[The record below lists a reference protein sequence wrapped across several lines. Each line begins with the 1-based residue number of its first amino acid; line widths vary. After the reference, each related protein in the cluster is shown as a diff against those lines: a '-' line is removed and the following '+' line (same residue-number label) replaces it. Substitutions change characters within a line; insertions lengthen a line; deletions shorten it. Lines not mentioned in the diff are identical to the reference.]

1 MAQAGQ
7 EGGAAEGTALK
18 RALTTPLLYFF
29 ILGDVLGA
37 GVYVLV
43 GQVAADA
50 GGAVWV
56 PLVVALLLA
65 LLTAASYA
73 ELATKYPRA
82 GGASHYATRAF
93 GPFAGF
99 VAGFCMLAAGIVSV
113 AALARGFG
121 GDYLSAFVTL
131 PVGLVA
137 VVFLALLALVNARG
151 IKESTRANVVATVVE
166 VGGLAVIVVLG
177 AWLLL
182 RGDGDV
188 GRLTQ
193 LGTPEKGAAAAV
205 LSGSVLAYYS
215 FVGFET
221 SVNVAEETRDPR
233 RSYPRALFG
242 ALATAGAVYVLVGLA
257 ASAAV
262 PTDRLAGS
270 SGPLLEVVHEAGG
283 VPPRLFSAIALVAV
297 ANGALL
303 TGIMS
308 SRLGL
313 RHGEGRAA
321 ARGADQGAAGP
332 TYAVGRDRG
341 HHAAGDAPRAHRQ
354 RRHPGVHPGPPAAGR
369 LPHGQHGGAGTAPGP
384 GRDRPLPGPD
394 GTAGAGHRLVPRPRD
409 ADRGPGVAA
418 RAGDRSGGHG
428 AGRTHRD
435 TAHRTDGPGPAG
447 RRLRGQ
453 AKTRVETRPPSS
465 RSGVPLDAWI
475 ETVVEGTRA
484 ALWREAPVGGS
495 GVIRHEHLRLG
506 DTFSDHEAEAEAD
519 EREGGG
525 PGS

>member
-1 MAQAGQ
+1 MARRVGDTAGTRTRAQGTAQ
-7 EGGAAEGTALK
+7 EPTALK

-121 GDYLSAFVTL
+121 GDYLSVFVTL

-137 VVFLALLALVNARG
+137 VVFLGLLALVNARG

-166 VGGLAVIVVLG
+166 VGGLAVVVVLG

-182 RGDGDV
+182 RGDGDP
-188 GRLTQ
+188 GRLTD

-262 PTDRLAGS
+262 PTARLAGS
-270 SGPLLEVVHEAGG
+270 SGPLLEVVKEAGG
-283 VPPRLFSAIALVAV
+283 VPPELFSVIALVAV

-308 SRLGL
+308 SRLAYGMAKDGL
-313 RHGEGRAA
+313 LPGTLTRVLPGRRTPWAAIAVTTGLAMLLALTGSVATLASTLVLLLLIVFLMVNTAVLVLRRDPGKAGHFRTPAVLPALGIASCVLLATQIEAAVWLRGLAIVAVGTVLAAIGA
-321 ARGADQGAAGP
+321 ARRSRRADE
-332 TYAVGRDRG
+332 
-341 HHAAGDAPRAHRQ
+341 
-354 RRHPGVHPGPPAAGR
+354 
-369 LPHGQHGGAGTAPGP
+369 GAGEP
-384 GRDRPLPGPD
+384 
-394 GTAGAGHRLVPRPRD
+394 
-409 ADRGPGVAA
+409 AD
-418 RAGDRSGGHG
+418 
-428 AGRTHRD
+428 
-435 TAHRTDGPGPAG
+435 
-447 RRLRGQ
+447 
-453 AKTRVETRPPSS
+453 VE
-465 RSGVPLDAWI
+465 A
-475 ETVVEGTRA
+475 
-484 ALWREAPVGGS
+484 
-495 GVIRHEHLRLG
+495 
-506 DTFSDHEAEAEAD
+506 
-519 EREGGG
+519 
-525 PGS
+525 

>member
-1 MAQAGQ
+1 MARDNGNEALAERQD
-7 EGGAAEGTALK
+7 GAREGTALK

-56 PLVVALLLA
+56 PLLVALLLA

-137 VVFLALLALVNARG
+137 VLFLALLALVNARG

-182 RGDGDV
+182 RGDGDA

-242 ALATAGAVYVLVGLA
+242 ALATAGAVYLLVGLA

-270 SGPLLEVVHEAGG
+270 SGPLLEVVEEAGG
-283 VPPRLFSAIALVAV
+283 VPTRLFSAIALVAV

-308 SRLGL
+308 SRLAYGMAKDGL
-313 RHGEGRAA
+313 LPAGLTKVLPGRRTPWAAIAVTTLLAMFLALTGSVATLASTLVLLLLVVFLMVNTAVLVLRRDPGEADHFRAPTVLPVLGIASCVLLATQIEAQVWLRGLVIVA
-321 ARGADQGAAGP
+321 AGMVLGAVAAVRRTRRADQ
-332 TYAVGRDRG
+332 D
-341 HHAAGDAPRAHRQ
+341 PRST
-354 RRHPGVHPGPPAAGR
+354 G
-369 LPHGQHGGAGTAPGP
+369 
-384 GRDRPLPGPD
+384 
-394 GTAGAGHRLVPRPRD
+394 
-409 ADRGPGVAA
+409 
-418 RAGDRSGGHG
+418 
-428 AGRTHRD
+428 
-435 TAHRTDGPGPAG
+435 
-447 RRLRGQ
+447 
-453 AKTRVETRPPSS
+453 
-465 RSGVPLDAWI
+465 
-475 ETVVEGTRA
+475 
-484 ALWREAPVGGS
+484 
-495 GVIRHEHLRLG
+495 
-506 DTFSDHEAEAEAD
+506 
-519 EREGGG
+519 
-525 PGS
+525 

>member
-1 MAQAGQ
+1 MSTVECQPPTAPPGP
-7 EGGAAEGTALK
+7 ALK
-18 RALTTPLLYFF
+18 QTLTTGLLYFF

-43 GQVAADA
+43 GEVAADS

-65 LLTAASYA
+65 MLTAASYA

-93 GPFAGF
+93 GPFVGF
-99 VAGFCMLAAGIVSV
+99 VAGFCMLAAGVVSV
-113 AALARGFG
+113 AALARGFA
-121 GDYLSAFVTL
+121 GDYLTEFVTL

-137 VVFLALLALVNARG
+137 VAFLLALALINARG

-166 VGGLAVIVVLG
+166 VGGLLVIVALG

-182 RGDGDV
+182 RGDGDP
-188 GRLTQ
+188 GRLVR

-242 ALATAGAVYVLVGLA
+242 ALATAGAVYVLVGIA

-262 PTDRLAGS
+262 PTARLAASG
-270 SGPLLEVVHEAGG
+270 GPLLEVVRAAGG
-283 VPPRLFSAIALVAV
+283 VPTWLFSAIALVAV

-308 SRLGL
+308 SRLAYGMARDGL
-313 RHGEGRAA
+313 LPAPLARVLPGRRTPWVAITATTALAALLALTGGVATLASTLVLLLLVVFLVVNAAVLVLRRDLGRADHFRAPTVLPVLGALSCVVLATQIEAQVWLRGLLVLALAVVLA
-321 ARGADQGAAGP
+321 AIATMRRADGP
-332 TYAVGRDRG
+332 T
-341 HHAAGDAPRAHRQ
+341 AP
-354 RRHPGVHPGPPAAGR
+354 
-369 LPHGQHGGAGTAPGP
+369 
-384 GRDRPLPGPD
+384 
-394 GTAGAGHRLVPRPRD
+394 
-409 ADRGPGVAA
+409 AD
-418 RAGDRSGGHG
+418 
-428 AGRTHRD
+428 
-435 TAHRTDGPGPAG
+435 
-447 RRLRGQ
+447 
-453 AKTRVETRPPSS
+453 
-465 RSGVPLDAWI
+465 
-475 ETVVEGTRA
+475 
-484 ALWREAPVGGS
+484 EAPTA
-495 GVIRHEHLRLG
+495 R
-506 DTFSDHEAEAEAD
+506 
-519 EREGGG
+519 
-525 PGS
+525 

>member
-1 MAQAGQ
+1 MARRVGDRSGTRAGAQGTGQ
-7 EGGAAEGTALK
+7 EPTALE

-137 VVFLALLALVNARG
+137 VVFLGLLALVNARG

-166 VGGLAVIVVLG
+166 VGGLAVVVVLG

-182 RGDGDV
+182 RGDGDL
-188 GRLTQ
+188 GRLTE

-270 SGPLLEVVHEAGG
+270 SGPLLEVVKEAGG

-308 SRLGL
+308 SRLAYGMAKDGL
-313 RHGEGRAA
+313 LPGTLTKVLPGRRTPWAAIAVTTGLAMLLALTGSVATLASTLVLLLLVVFLMVNTAVLVLRRDPGEADHFRTPVVLPVLGIASCVLLATQIEAAVWLRGLAIVAVGMVLAAISVARRSRRAGEGAEN
-321 ARGADQGAAGP
+321 GAEKE
-332 TYAVGRDRG
+332 
-341 HHAAGDAPRAHRQ
+341 
-354 RRHPGVHPGPPAAGR
+354 
-369 LPHGQHGGAGTAPGP
+369 
-384 GRDRPLPGPD
+384 
-394 GTAGAGHRLVPRPRD
+394 
-409 ADRGPGVAA
+409 ADRGVDEDAPQPG
-418 RAGDRSGGHG
+418 
-428 AGRTHRD
+428 
-435 TAHRTDGPGPAG
+435 
-447 RRLRGQ
+447 
-453 AKTRVETRPPSS
+453 
-465 RSGVPLDAWI
+465 
-475 ETVVEGTRA
+475 
-484 ALWREAPVGGS
+484 
-495 GVIRHEHLRLG
+495 
-506 DTFSDHEAEAEAD
+506 
-519 EREGGG
+519 
-525 PGS
+525 

>member
-1 MAQAGQ
+1 MTRRVGNRVSAETG
-7 EGGAAEGTALK
+7 ERGGAQEATALK

-137 VVFLALLALVNARG
+137 VLFLALLALVNARG

-193 LGTPEKGAAAAV
+193 LGTPEEGAAAAV

-242 ALATAGAVYVLVGLA
+242 ALATAGAVYVLVGMA

-262 PTDRLAGS
+262 PTARLAGS
-270 SGPLLEVVHEAGG
+270 SGPLLEVVEEAGG

-308 SRLGL
+308 SRLAYGMAKDGL
-313 RHGEGRAA
+313 LPAALTRVLPGRRTPWAAIAVTTLPAMLLALTGSVATLASTLVLLLLVVFLLVNTAVLVLRRDPGEADHFRAPTA
-321 ARGADQGAAGP
+321 LPVLGIASCVVLATRIEPQVWWRGLAIV
-332 TYAVGRDRG
+332 AVGTAL
-341 HHAAGDAPRAHRQ
+341 AALTVM
-354 RRHPGVHPGPPAAGR
+354 RRTR
-369 LPHGQHGGAGTAPGP
+369 
-384 GRDRPLPGPD
+384 
-394 GTAGAGHRLVPRPRD
+394 
-409 ADRGPGVAA
+409 
-418 RAGDRSGGHG
+418 
-428 AGRTHRD
+428 
-435 TAHRTDGPGPAG
+435 RTDEGVRTPG
-447 RRLRGQ
+447 
-453 AKTRVETRPPSS
+453 
-465 RSGVPLDAWI
+465 
-475 ETVVEGTRA
+475 
-484 ALWREAPVGGS
+484 
-495 GVIRHEHLRLG
+495 
-506 DTFSDHEAEAEAD
+506 
-519 EREGGG
+519 
-525 PGS
+525 

>member
-1 MAQAGQ
+1 MARETGNRALAERQ
-7 EGGAAEGTALK
+7 GGAREETALK

-43 GQVAADA
+43 GQIAADA

-137 VVFLALLALVNARG
+137 VLFLALLALVNARG

-182 RGDGDV
+182 RGDGDA

-242 ALATAGAVYVLVGLA
+242 ALATAGAVYLLVGLA

-270 SGPLLEVVHEAGG
+270 SGPLLEVVEEAGG

-308 SRLGL
+308 SRLAYGMAKDGL
-313 RHGEGRAA
+313 LPAALTKVLPGRRTPWAAIAVTTLLAMFLALTGSVATLASTLVLLLLVVFLMVNTAVLVLRRDPGETDHFRSPTVLPVLGIASCVLLA
-321 ARGADQGAAGP
+321 TQIEAQVWLRGLVIV
-332 TYAVGRDRG
+332 AVGVVLG
-341 HHAAGDAPRAHRQ
+341 AVTAV
-354 RRHPGVHPGPPAAGR
+354 RRTR
-369 LPHGQHGGAGTAPGP
+369 
-384 GRDRPLPGPD
+384 
-394 GTAGAGHRLVPRPRD
+394 
-409 ADRGPGVAA
+409 
-418 RAGDRSGGHG
+418 
-428 AGRTHRD
+428 
-435 TAHRTDGPGPAG
+435 RTD
-447 RRLRGQ
+447 Q
-453 AKTRVETRPPSS
+453 DTRST
-465 RSGVPLDAWI
+465 G
-475 ETVVEGTRA
+475 
-484 ALWREAPVGGS
+484 
-495 GVIRHEHLRLG
+495 
-506 DTFSDHEAEAEAD
+506 
-519 EREGGG
+519 
-525 PGS
+525 

>member
-1 MAQAGQ
+1 MARRVGHEAGTRAR
-7 EGGAAEGTALK
+7 GAAQEPKALK

-113 AALARGFG
+113 AALARGFS

-131 PVGLVA
+131 PVALVA

-166 VGGLAVIVVLG
+166 VGGLAVVVVLG

-182 RGDGDV
+182 RGDGEL
-188 GRLTQ
+188 GRLTD

-221 SVNVAEETRDPR
+221 SVNVAEETRNPR

-262 PTDRLAGS
+262 PTAQLAGS
-270 SGPLLEVVHEAGG
+270 SGPLLEVVKEAGG
-283 VPPRLFSAIALVAV
+283 VPPKLFGAVALVAV

-308 SRLGL
+308 SRLAYGMAKDGL
-313 RHGEGRAA
+313 LPGVLTKVLPGRRTPWAAIAVTTGLAMLLALTGSVATLASTLVLLLLVVFLMVNTAVLVLRRDPGEGDHFRTPVVLPVLGIASCVLLATQIEAAVWLRGLAIVAAGAVLAAISVARRSRRTNEGEGR
-321 ARGADQGAAGP
+321 RAD
-332 TYAVGRDRG
+332 V
-341 HHAAGDAPRAHRQ
+341 DASR
-354 RRHPGVHPGPPAAGR
+354 PG
-369 LPHGQHGGAGTAPGP
+369 
-384 GRDRPLPGPD
+384 
-394 GTAGAGHRLVPRPRD
+394 
-409 ADRGPGVAA
+409 
-418 RAGDRSGGHG
+418 
-428 AGRTHRD
+428 
-435 TAHRTDGPGPAG
+435 
-447 RRLRGQ
+447 
-453 AKTRVETRPPSS
+453 
-465 RSGVPLDAWI
+465 
-475 ETVVEGTRA
+475 
-484 ALWREAPVGGS
+484 
-495 GVIRHEHLRLG
+495 
-506 DTFSDHEAEAEAD
+506 
-519 EREGGG
+519 
-525 PGS
+525 

>member
-1 MAQAGQ
+1 MARLETRPPAGTP
-7 EGGAAEGTALK
+7 GSPALK

-56 PLVVALLLA
+56 PLAVALLLA
-65 LLTAASYA
+65 MLTAASYA

-121 GDYLSAFVTL
+121 GDYLSEFVTL

-137 VVFLALLALVNARG
+137 VLFLAALALVNARG
-151 IKESTRANVVATVVE
+151 IKESTRANVAATVVE
-166 VGGLAVIVVLG
+166 VGGLLVIVALG
-177 AWLLL
+177 GWLLL

-188 GRLTQ
+188 GRLGQ

-242 ALATAGAVYVLVGLA
+242 ALATAGAVYVLVGVA
-257 ASAAV
+257 ASVAV
-262 PTDRLAGS
+262 PTARLAGS
-270 SGPLLEVVHEAGG
+270 SGPLLEVVEEAGG
-283 VPPRLFSAIALVAV
+283 VSTRLFSAIALVAV

-308 SRLGL
+308 SRLAYGMAKDGL
-313 RHGEGRAA
+313 LPAALTKVLPGRRTPWAAIAVTTLLSMLLALTGSVATLASTLVLLLLVVFLMVNTAVLVLRRDDRGEADHFRAPTVLPVLGAASCVALATQIEAEVWLRGLLVVAVGTVLAALAAVRRGGRA
-321 ARGADQGAAGP
+321 R
-332 TYAVGRDRG
+332 
-341 HHAAGDAPRAHRQ
+341 
-354 RRHPGVHPGPPAAGR
+354 
-369 LPHGQHGGAGTAPGP
+369 
-384 GRDRPLPGPD
+384 
-394 GTAGAGHRLVPRPRD
+394 
-409 ADRGPGVAA
+409 
-418 RAGDRSGGHG
+418 
-428 AGRTHRD
+428 
-435 TAHRTDGPGPAG
+435 
-447 RRLRGQ
+447 
-453 AKTRVETRPPSS
+453 
-465 RSGVPLDAWI
+465 
-475 ETVVEGTRA
+475 
-484 ALWREAPVGGS
+484 
-495 GVIRHEHLRLG
+495 
-506 DTFSDHEAEAEAD
+506 
-519 EREGGG
+519 GGG
-525 PGS
+525 RE

>member
-1 MAQAGQ
+1 MERRLGSRASAESVEQGGGQ
-7 EGGAAEGTALK
+7 EGTALN

-37 GVYVLV
+37 GVYVLI

-82 GGASHYATRAF
+82 GGASHYTTRAF

-99 VAGFCMLAAGIVSV
+99 IAGFCMLAAGVVSV

-137 VVFLALLALVNARG
+137 VLFLALLALVNARG
-151 IKESTRANVVATVVE
+151 IKESTRANVVATVIE
-166 VGGLAVIVVLG
+166 VGGLVVIVVLG

-182 RGDGDV
+182 RGDGDA
-188 GRLTQ
+188 GRLMQ
-193 LGTPEKGAAAAV
+193 LGTAEKGAAAAV

-242 ALATAGAVYVLVGLA
+242 ALATAGAVYVLVGIA

-262 PTDRLAGS
+262 PTARLAGA
-270 SGPLLEVVHEAGG
+270 SGPLLEVVEEAGG

-308 SRLGL
+308 SRLAYGMATDGL
-313 RHGEGRAA
+313 LPAA
-321 ARGADQGAAGP
+321 LTKVLPRRRTPWASIAVTTLLAMLLALTGSVATLASTLVLLLLLVFLMVNTAVLVLRRDPGAADHFRTP
-332 TYAVGRDRG
+332 TALPVLGMASCVVLATQIEAQVWLRGLAIVAVG
-341 HHAAGDAPRAHRQ
+341 A
-354 RRHPGVHPGPPAAGR
+354 V
-369 LPHGQHGGAGTAPGP
+369 LGA
-384 GRDRPLPGPD
+384 L
-394 GTAGAGHRLVPRPRD
+394 
-409 ADRGPGVAA
+409 
-418 RAGDRSGGHG
+418 
-428 AGRTHRD
+428 
-435 TAHRTDGPGPAG
+435 
-447 RRLRGQ
+447 
-453 AKTRVETRPPSS
+453 
-465 RSGVPLDAWI
+465 
-475 ETVVEGTRA
+475 TVVQRNRRDEGQ
-484 ALWREAPVGGS
+484 S
-495 GVIRHEHLRLG
+495 GLA
-506 DTFSDHEAEAEAD
+506 S
-519 EREGGG
+519 
-525 PGS
+525 